1 MGPNRPFGAIPA
13 ANEPGNPTNE
23 PTESTNEPGLATNEP
38 DRARTNPSVRVV
50 APLGQKPFS
59 AKGLPLS
66 LGRNGGTGAAHRET
80 DPAIAERTQA
90 AA

>member
-1 MGPNRPFGAIPA
+1 MGPNRPFGAILA

-50 APLGQKPFS
+50 APSRQKSFS
-59 AKGLPLS
+59 ANGLTVP
-66 LGRNGGTGAAHRET
+66 LGRGSGIGAAHRET